1 MFLDY
6 KQAFDSVPHQ
16 LLISKLQ
23 QLGLHSNLLSWITD
37 YLSQRNQRVVV
48 EGATSSQTPVSSSV
62 PQGSVLGPLL
72 FSIYMDDIT
81 GVALSPQSELV
92 LYADDVLLYHTISC
106 LEDVLMLQS
115 DIDSI
120 ETWSAEHLL

>member
-1 MFLDY
+1 M
-6 KQAFDSVPHQ
+6 
-16 LLISKLQ
+16 
-23 QLGLHSNLLSWITD
+23 D
-37 YLSQRNQRVVV
+37 YLSQRKQRVVV

-81 GVALSPQSELV
+81 GVALSPQSDLV
-92 LYADDVLLYHTISC
+92 LYADNVLLYRTISC

>member
-1 MFLDY
+1 M
-6 KQAFDSVPHQ
+6 
-16 LLISKLQ
+16 
-23 QLGLHSNLLSWITD
+23 
-37 YLSQRNQRVVV
+37 

-81 GVALSPQSELV
+81 GVALSPQSDLV
-92 LYADDVLLYHTISC
+92 LYADNVLLYRTISC